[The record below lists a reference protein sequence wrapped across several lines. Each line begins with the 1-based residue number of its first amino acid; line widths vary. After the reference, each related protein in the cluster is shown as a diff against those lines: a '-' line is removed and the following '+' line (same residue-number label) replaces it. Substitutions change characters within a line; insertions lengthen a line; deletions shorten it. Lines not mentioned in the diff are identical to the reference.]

1 MTTISASRR
10 KTINCA
16 VEVSALAVQAY
27 AILEL
32 DELEA
37 RITRNKAN
45 TGTRRRQAKK
55 FWVRQW
61 LLRRP
66 LYGQYEKLKA
76 EMKADDSASFRNFLR
91 MEPLIFLEI
100 LERVG
105 PRIQK
110 LDTNWRKALE
120 PGVKLAITLRYLA
133 TGNSYKSLQY
143 SFAVLSGANTVS
155 AGAPWCQHGVKSTRE
170 IGGRN

>member
-1 MTTISASRR
+1 MTTISAMRR
-10 KTINCA
+10 KTINRD

-45 TGTRRRQAKK
+45 AGTRRRQAKK

-66 LYGQYEKLKA
+66 LYGQYEKLLA
-76 EMKADDSASFRNFLR
+76 EMKADDSASFRN
-91 MEPLIFLEI
+91 
-100 LERVG
+100 
-105 PRIQK
+105 
-110 LDTNWRKALE
+110 
-120 PGVKLAITLRYLA
+120 
-133 TGNSYKSLQY
+133 
-143 SFAVLSGANTVS
+143 S
-155 AGAPWCQHGVKSTRE
+155 A
-170 IGGRN
+170 